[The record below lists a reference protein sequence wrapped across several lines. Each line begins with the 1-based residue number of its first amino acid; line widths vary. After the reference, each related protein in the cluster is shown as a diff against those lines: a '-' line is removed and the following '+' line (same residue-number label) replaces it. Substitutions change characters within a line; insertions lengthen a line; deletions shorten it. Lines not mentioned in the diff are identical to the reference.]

1 MNDWT
6 ELSLRIVAAVAA
18 GGAVGLNR
26 DLFGRP
32 TGVRVHALV
41 ALGAAISVMVAQ
53 EIAGPGDVT
62 RVIQGVLG
70 GIGFLGAGV
79 IMRGDPRANGT
90 PAPDDARGDAA
101 RGGSIRHL
109 TTAASIWLTAALG
122 VAAGLGHWKLGFLAS
137 VAALVVLIAGMWI
150 DQALFAKFGYEEDR
164 GRNGA
169 DRPPPHGK

>member
-6 ELSLRIVAAVAA
+6 ELSLRIAAAVAA

-79 IMRGDPRANGT
+79 IMRGDPRPNGT
-90 PAPDDARGDAA
+90 PASEGETGAERGS
-101 RGGSIRHL
+101 SIRHL

-122 VAAGLGHWKLGFLAS
+122 VAAGLGHWKLGFLAC
-137 VAALVVLIAGMWI
+137 VAALIVLIAGMWI

-164 GRNGA
+164 GRNGSG
-169 DRPPPHGK
+169 RPPAGGR

>member
-1 MNDWT
+1 MNDWL
-6 ELSLRIVAAVAA
+6 ELVLRIAAAVAA

-41 ALGAAISVMVAQ
+41 ALGAAIAVMTAQ
-53 EIAGPGDVT
+53 ALGEPGAVSRT
-62 RVIQGVLG
+62 IQGVLG

-79 IMRGDPRANGT
+79 IMRSNAGRETG
-90 PAPDDARGDAA
+90 ARDVD
-101 RGGSIRHL
+101 IRHL

-122 VAAGLGHWKLGFLAS
+122 IAAGLGFWRLGLLATG
-137 VAALVVLIAGMWI
+137 AALVVLVTGLWI

-164 GRNGA
+164 H
-169 DRPPPHGK
+169 RPRK